1 VNAVASNLSLPDPVL
16 TAVDWIERR
25 LAADLRI
32 GEIARECH
40 LSTTQLYRD
49 FHSRTGHTV
58 KEYVRRRRLSNALAR
73 VRHSDEALA
82 DIALAWG
89 YGTQQSFN
97 KVVKTATGLTPLS
110 YRQDG
115 TEYYFPRYRGGPGR
129 QVTVSDRF
137 FPLTIR
143 LRYARQTAD
152 GIEDLAVGDF
162 LRRCPDFD
170 GRLFGRTLPGPELS
184 AGERGLPGGA
194 VYELRAEFRPG
205 LLAALRG
212 GPFTGFATAPAVRR
226 VCAATTAPNEPDAVR
241 TAWDHLYNGWLATS
255 MFEPA
260 GGPLLEEFHITAGRV
275 RRLTLTLP
283 VGKRTGCHRIRLSC
297 PPAET
302 FVTATHTGPRAEEEA
317 ARAVLDPVLQIAPGL
332 AGPTATFYI
341 SRYGSSCTCGVA
353 CPPDTGVAH
362 SLIRAAPDLSRLCLP
377 DCLCAVLEGELC
389 ADASVYLPVLAS
401 WAEDNGFHP
410 SGASAFVLY
419 RAEGGFG
426 PRQVAVQV
434 YLPLQNDDGKNG

>member
-1 VNAVASNLSLPDPVL
+1 MNTVASNPSPPDPVL

-25 LAADLRI
+25 LASDLRI

-73 VRHSDEALA
+73 VRHSEEALA

-184 AGERGLPGGA
+184 AGERGLETGA
-194 VYELRAEFRPG
+194 VYELRVEFRPG

-212 GPFTGFATAPAVRR
+212 GPFTGFAAAPAVRR
-226 VCAATTAPNEPDAVR
+226 VCAATTAPNEPDAVL

-283 VGKRTGCHRIRLSC
+283 VGKRTGCHRIRLSR
-297 PPAET
+297 PSSET
-302 FVTATHTGPRAEEEA
+302 FLTATRAGPRAEEDA
-317 ARAVLDPVLQIAPGL
+317 ARAVLDSVLQTSPAL
-332 AGPTATFYI
+332 AGPSSTFYV
-341 SRYGSSCTCGVA
+341 SWNGSSCTCGVA
-353 CPPDTGVAH
+353 CPPD
-362 SLIRAAPDLSRLCLP
+362 IRVVPGLSRMCLP
-377 DCLCAVLEGELC
+377 DRLCAVLEGDLC
-389 ADASVYLPVLAS
+389 GNASVYLPVLEA

-410 SGASAFVLY
+410 SDETPFVLY

-434 YLPLQNDDGKNG
+434 HLPLREENGKNG